1 MSLIDAVEEYTEFKD
16 DKKLFLNQL
25 DIRLKDLEKSKPDYR
40 LVAEKIVKSLEQRT
54 NIFLDSELYYDSKD
68 FKVGDHVIGVG
79 TYEGKIINGLK
90 GKVVLSSLLS
100 SHYLGVEWEK
110 DIGGHNCNGHAKKG
124 YGWNVRREHVK
135 NVSEVKLAEKV
146 KTREDYKGFTN
157 RLVKRLIDASKKHSD
172 FKVGD
177 KVKIRKDSP
186 YFEKEGKHGL
196 ATIIREMKGQINKF
210 RLEFKDDYN
219 NTYRPL
225 DIELVNPPEKFN
237 REKVQRL
244 INNVVSSVESE
255 LGVKDYELRRDELIK
270 QGVSKLKSFKFNDS
284 QIIDFFK
291 KRLSTV
297 SDVKSLIE

>member
-1 MSLIDAVEEYTEFKD
+1 MSLIDVVEEYAEFKD

-25 DIRLKDLEKSKPDYR
+25 DIRLRDLEKSKPDYR

-54 NIFLDSELYYDSKD
+54 NISLGSELYYDSKD

-79 TYEGKIINGLK
+79 TCDGKRIDGLK

-124 YGWNVRREHVK
+124 YGWNVRIEHVK
-135 NVSEVKLAEKV
+135 KVSEVKLAEKV
-146 KTREDYKGFTN
+146 ETREDYKGFTN
-157 RLVKRLIDASKKHSD
+157 TLVKRLIDTSKKHSD

-177 KVKIRKDSP
+177 KVKIRKNSE
-186 YFEKEGKHGL
+186 YFEKEGKHGI
-196 ATIIREMKGQINKF
+196 ATIINDMKGETHRFKLKF
-210 RLEFKDDYN
+210 EDGFKEN
-219 NTYRPL
+219 YRPS

-244 INNVVSSVESE
+244 VNNVVSSVESE

-291 KRLSTV
+291 KRLSPV